1 MKKYFNLFILSVAV
15 FSLSSCLKDD
25 KEVIQADKSP
35 AVVEFRN
42 PVAIGSPS
50 GAVYPMFPKSF
61 GLDAATVNYSLT
73 IAYTGATPAPQDIP
87 VSVDIYDA
95 AVTAYNT
102 QQSSSLTIMPTTLYT
117 LNTPSATI
125 AKGTFFT
132 TINIT
137 FKPQSFDFTKTYGLA
152 VRIKS
157 ATGAN
162 VSANFGTIIM
172 AIGAKNKYDG
182 VYHVTGTMTDANGVY
197 RGFYPTDVE
206 FRTIDA
212 QTVNVYNRDF
222 GGNYYIFNRISD
234 DAYLN
239 GGNLR
244 FKFDTATDKLILITN
259 QSGGNFQAGVTLD
272 ATGNTMVFSNGEGTL
287 NAKWKAS
294 TATVPNRYV
303 VDETYKYT
311 GAR

>member
-1 MKKYFNLFILSVAV
+1 MKKYFSLLILSVAV

-25 KEVIQADKSP
+25 KEVIQADNSP
-35 AVVEFRN
+35 SVVEFRN

-50 GAVYPMFPKSF
+50 GAIYPMFPKSF

-87 VSVDIYDA
+87 LTIDINDA

-102 QQSSSLTIMPTTLYT
+102 QQSSTLTIMPTTLYT
-117 LNTPSATI
+117 LNNATATI

-132 TINIT
+132 TISFT

-157 ATGAN
+157 ATGATI
-162 VSANFGTIIM
+162 SSNFGTIIL

-182 VYHVTGTMTDANGVY
+182 VYKVTGSLTDANGVY
-197 RGFYPTDVE
+197 RGFYPTEVE

-239 GGNLR
+239 GGSLR
-244 FKFDTATDKLILITN
+244 FKFDTSTDKLITITN
-259 QSGGNFQAGVTLD
+259 QAGGAFQGGAVLD
-272 ATGNTMVFSNGEGTL
+272 ATGNTMSFTGTTPVSL
-287 NAKWKAS
+287 NAKWKAG
-294 TATVPNRYV
+294 AGRYT
-303 VDETYKYT
+303 VDETYKYS

>member
-1 MKKYFNLFILSVAV
+1 MKKYFSLLILSVAV

-25 KEVIQADKSP
+25 KEVIQADNSP
-35 AVVEFRN
+35 SVVEFRN

-61 GLDAATVNYSLT
+61 GLDAASVTYSVTV
-73 IAYTGATPAPQDIP
+73 AYTGATGAPQDIP
-87 VSVDIYDA
+87 LTFDIYDA

-102 QQSSSLTIMPTTLYT
+102 QQSSSLTIMPTSLYT

-132 TINIT
+132 TVSFT
-137 FKPQSFDFTKTYGLA
+137 FSPQSFDFTKTYGLA

-162 VSANFGTIIM
+162 ISSNFGTIIL

-182 VYHVTGTMTDANGVY
+182 VYKVTGSLTDANGVY
-197 RGFYPTDVE
+197 RGFYPTEVE

-239 GGNLR
+239 GGSLR
-244 FKFDTATDKLILITN
+244 FKFDTATDKLLTITT
-259 QSGGNFQAGVTLD
+259 QAGGAFQGGAVLD
-272 ATGNTMVFSNGEGTL
+272 VTGNTMVFSGGAGTL
-287 NAKWKAS
+287 NAKWKAG
-294 TATVPNRYV
+294 AGRYT
-303 VDETYKYT
+303 VDETYKYS